1 MKQLS
6 DTNPPFYNTDSL
18 QVDAVLK
25 QDVKWSPY
33 KKVPIVL
40 ARDKSGKYVQMTDS
54 TAIISILSSYL
65 IDPSVSIRELVE
77 MYPEISYI
85 NSDGKKTFEI
95 LNKYHLMYGEKVL
108 KNINKDDLE

>member
-1 MKQLS
+1 MS
-6 DTNPPFYNTDSL
+6 DTNPQFDNTESF

-25 QDVKWSPY
+25 QDLKWSPY

-85 NSDGKKTFEI
+85 NNDEEKTFEI
-95 LNKYHLMYGEKVL
+95 LNKYHLMYGENVL
-108 KNINKDDLE
+108 KNFSKDDLE